1 MNFRRAQVT
10 ILAVF
15 ALVITFSVGYVVG
28 VKGFIVDAQNLPHVT
43 ISRQTPPE
51 KELNFDLF
59 WRVWDTVK
67 ASYYDKSKINEG
79 DMVYGAIKGMVS
91 AVGDPYTVF
100 LTPDENKV
108 TQEDLSGN
116 FEGVGIQIGYKGTQL
131 AVISPLPG
139 TPADRSG
146 IKAGDLILGIKDA
159 RQNLDI
165 STNNMSLP
173 EAIQKIRGPKGSKV
187 TLTVYTQEDSEPR
200 DVEITRDSI
209 DVPSVVLEYVGDNKD
224 IAHIKLLKF
233 GAETKQ
239 EWSQAV
245 NDIKSKDIVTKMV
258 LDLRNNPGGY
268 LQAAIDIASDFV
280 SLGQTVVIEE
290 KGNGEKT
297 EFKSETVPN
306 LQNVEVVVLV
316 NGGSASAS
324 EILAAALR
332 DIKGIQVIGDTSFG
346 KGTVQEPLTLEN
358 GSGLHITVGKWLTP
372 KGTWVHEKGIEPD
385 IKVENNQETTEDEQL
400 DKAIETLQ

>member
-139 TPADRSG
+139 TPADKSG

-209 DVPSVVLEYVGDNKD
+209 DVPSIVLEYVGDNKD

-245 NDIKSKDIVTKMV
+245 TDIKSKGNVTKMV

-297 EFKSETVPN
+297 EFKSETVPS
-306 LQNVEVVVLV
+306 LPNVEVVVLV

-332 DIKGIQVIGDTSFG
+332 DIKGIQVVGDTSFG

-385 IKVENNQETTEDEQL
+385 IKIENNQETTEDEQL